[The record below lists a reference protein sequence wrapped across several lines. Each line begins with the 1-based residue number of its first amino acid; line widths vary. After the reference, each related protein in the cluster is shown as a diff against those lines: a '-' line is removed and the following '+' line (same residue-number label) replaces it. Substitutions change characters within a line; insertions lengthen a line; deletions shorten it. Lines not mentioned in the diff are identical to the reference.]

1 MLDGSGDVEVTTAG
15 VVDVT
20 TVGVD
25 DTEAGDDDTAVCKD
39 DEAVTDEED
48 TAVVGTTLA
57 GEVDEYS
64 DPDSP
69 LSETQI
75 GVIPIK

>member
-1 MLDGSGDVEVTTAG
+1 MVDGPGDVEVTTAG

-25 DTEAGDDDTAVCKD
+25 GTEAGDDDTAVCKD
-39 DEAVTDEED
+39 DEAVAEEED
-48 TAVVGTTLA
+48 TAVVETALA
-57 GEVDEYS
+57 GEVTEVS

-75 GVIPIK
+75 GAIPMK